1 MCCYELWDGIISS
14 SFTNG
19 ATVSPW
25 LKEGIKE
32 ALKLPHGVFQPSLV
46 VVPEVSSCQK
56 GVFPSCYQVLA
67 LAGLTVGV
75 LS

>member
-14 SFTNG
+14 SFTND

-32 ALKLPHGVFQPSLV
+32 ALKLPHCVFQPSL
-46 VVPEVSSCQK
+46 PTGGRARGFFLSAGS
-56 GVFPSCYQVLA
+56 FTFLLPSASL
-67 LAGLTVGV
+67 
-75 LS
+75 